1 MKIRILFI
9 SIIALFLNSCATN
22 QGKSPAK
29 ILKIQE
35 LEEKIISE
43 QLQKNLDPIEG
54 IWEATYG
61 KYTRLEAFYKRGE
74 NFIWVILENE
84 GGGSV
89 KKTSE
94 YNYEGGCKIR
104 DLIGSIEAK
113 LVVLSVDDDTLDVK
127 CFRKNFVSDTEKTSK
142 AISDIFSAG
151 CLLCPKNEAKARDYE
166 VKGIFNRV
174 WPEDLK
180 IHNAKFNN

>member
-1 MKIRILFI
+1 MKIRVILI
-9 SIIALFLNSCATN
+9 SIIIFFFNSCATN
-22 QGKSPAK
+22 QAYSPAK

-35 LEEKIISE
+35 LEEKIIS
-43 QLQKNLDPIEG
+43 QHLQKNLDPIEG
-54 IWEATYG
+54 IWQATYG

-74 NFIWVILENE
+74 NFIWVILEND

-94 YNYEGGCKIR
+94 YNYEGECKIP

-127 CFRKNFVSDTEKTSK
+127 CFRKNYISQTEKTGK

-151 CLLCPKNEAKARDYE
+151 CILCPKNEAKARDYE
-166 VKGIFNRV
+166 AKGIFKRV

-180 IHNAKFNN
+180 THNAKFNN